1 MLLLERDV
9 PHLPFSAA
17 VQKDLPAMPWGI
29 TDEVWNFSLGCV
41 SLRTEVFIN
50 SKFSGAK
57 DLMGRRKARG

>member
-29 TDEVWNFSLGCV
+29 TDEVWNFSLG
-41 SLRTEVFIN
+41 LRFT
-50 SKFSGAK
+50 K
-57 DLMGRRKARG
+57 DRSIH